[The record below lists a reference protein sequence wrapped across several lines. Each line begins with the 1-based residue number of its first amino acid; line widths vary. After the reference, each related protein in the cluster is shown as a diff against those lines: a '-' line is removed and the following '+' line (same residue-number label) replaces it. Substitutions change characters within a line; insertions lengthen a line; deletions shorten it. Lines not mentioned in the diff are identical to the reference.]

1 MGHVLNIHEVD
12 DFRLDPY
19 QRPEAGAADV
29 VIRVKACGICGSDLT
44 YIKHGGIHRKPGG
57 VTPLGHEAAGEVMF
71 VGKDVS
77 GVEVGQSV
85 IVNPMMTPS
94 YVGSGGPEGA
104 FTEELLVR
112 GAKPGERSDE
122 RRVGK
127 AWVRT
132 VNSRVCRT

>member
-57 VTPLGHEAAGEVMF
+57 VTPLGHEAAGDVMF

-77 GVEVGQSV
+77 GVEVGQ
-85 IVNPMMTPS
+85 
-94 YVGSGGPEGA
+94 
-104 FTEELLVR
+104 
-112 GAKPGERSDE
+112 RSEE

-127 AWVRT
+127 GEVRT
-132 VNSRVCRT
+132 GRYRWVAEH